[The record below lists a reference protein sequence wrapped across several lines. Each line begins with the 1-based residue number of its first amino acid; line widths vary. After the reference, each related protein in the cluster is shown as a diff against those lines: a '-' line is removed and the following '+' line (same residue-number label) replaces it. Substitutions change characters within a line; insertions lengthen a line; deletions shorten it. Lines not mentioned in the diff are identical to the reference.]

1 MKINAQNQLQKTLDL
16 IEKNNKQFIDFK
28 ENQFPEF
35 IEETKKSIAI
45 EVLEK
50 VNKMEGELV
59 TIDMLKD
66 AFEQERTTNIQNR
79 IDLASQNINE
89 TINKEMLKQT
99 ENLGDTIKMISQ
111 VEQIVQYHEQK
122 LIEEEKEGKKFDDK
136 QIEELGI

>member
-1 MKINAQNQLQKTLDL
+1 L

-66 AFEQERTTNIQNR
+66 AFEQERTTNI
-79 IDLASQNINE
+79 
-89 TINKEMLKQT
+89 
-99 ENLGDTIKMISQ
+99 
-111 VEQIVQYHEQK
+111 
-122 LIEEEKEGKKFDDK
+122 
-136 QIEELGI
+136 